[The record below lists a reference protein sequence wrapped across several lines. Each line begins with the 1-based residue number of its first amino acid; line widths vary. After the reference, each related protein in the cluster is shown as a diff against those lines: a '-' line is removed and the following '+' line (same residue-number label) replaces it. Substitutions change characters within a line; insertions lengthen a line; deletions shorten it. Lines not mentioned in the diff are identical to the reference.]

1 MRDKRTFFQHVWHD
15 TETKCGAHV
24 SFWRPTTHQHTHS
37 ERGTHTYAYSARLCS
52 HTDSNMWLDS
62 LVAALSTHSHS
73 LTRALSSYIFVSVC
87 EWLSRSVTLSHTPL
101 SLSKCVVF
109 VCVLFV
115 QSPLRCLLSLSLSLG
130 RITLIKVYLRD
141 YTKWMELRINFQG
154 MSFRFG
160 IIPCTCVCS
169 CVSVWGS
176 LSVCVCANSLR
187 YNGFR
192 FALPSPSPWGLCYKN
207 TPEFIMP
214 KRVIRQRRRQG
225 HHIIK
230 RCR

>member
-1 MRDKRTFFQHVWHD
+1 MTTRTSATTTTTRNNTKNTHSNKVKPARDEIKERENTKMRDKRTFFQHVWHD

-24 SFWRPTTHQHTHS
+24 SFWRPTIQQHTHS

-62 LVAALSTHSHS
+62 LIAALSTHSHS

-141 YTKWMELRINFQG
+141 YTK
-154 MSFRFG
+154 
-160 IIPCTCVCS
+160 
-169 CVSVWGS
+169 
-176 LSVCVCANSLR
+176 
-187 YNGFR
+187 
-192 FALPSPSPWGLCYKN
+192 
-207 TPEFIMP
+207 
-214 KRVIRQRRRQG
+214 
-225 HHIIK
+225 
-230 RCR
+230 

>member
-24 SFWRPTTHQHTHS
+24 SFWRPTTEQHTLTRTHRHIGKHT
-37 ERGTHTYAYSARLCS
+37 ERERYTHTALGYASWARS
-52 HTDSNMWLDS
+52 HTDSNMWLGS
-62 LVAALSTHSHS
+62 LSLST
-73 LTRALSSYIFVSVC
+73 LTRAFSAYICSCVRVVESCVQSQ
-87 EWLSRSVTLSHTPL
+87 SRSLTLPALTQ
-101 SLSKCVVF
+101 CVVF
-109 VCVLFV
+109 VCVCVELFV
-115 QSPLRCLLSLSLSLG
+115 QSPLRCLLSLSLG

-160 IIPCTCVCS
+160 IIPCM
-169 CVSVWGS
+169 CVSVC
-176 LSVCVCANSLR
+176 LYVCVCANSLR

-214 KRVIRQRRRQG
+214 KRVIRQRRT
-225 HHIIK
+225 
-230 RCR
+230 